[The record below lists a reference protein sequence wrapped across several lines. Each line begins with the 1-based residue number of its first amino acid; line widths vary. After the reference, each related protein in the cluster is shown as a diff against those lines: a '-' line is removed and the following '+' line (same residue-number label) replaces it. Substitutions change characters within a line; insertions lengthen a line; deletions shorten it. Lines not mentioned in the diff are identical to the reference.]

1 MPHKKFSVYK
11 RLQSFKFALNGLK
24 ILINEEHNA
33 GVQFFIAFL
42 AIVLGF
48 WFDISIF
55 EWIAIIITIGFVI
68 VLEIVNSTFER
79 VANFICPQQNQKIK
93 EIKDLSAAGVLLAAI
108 SAMVV
113 GAIIFI
119 PKIIKIYFYLTND

>member
-1 MPHKKFSVYK
+1 MPNKKFSVFK
-11 RLQSFKFALNGLK
+11 RIQSFKFALNGLK
-24 ILINEEHNA
+24 ILFCEEHNA
-33 GVQFFIAFL
+33 RVQLFAAFL

-48 WFDISIF
+48 SFNISDL
-55 EWIAIIITIGFVI
+55 EWLAIIVMIGFVI
-68 VLEIVNSTFER
+68 VLETVNSAFER

-108 SAMVV
+108 SAMAV

-119 PKIIKIYFYLTND
+119 PKIIKNIFFDK

>member
-1 MPHKKFSVYK
+1 MAHNKFSVFK

-24 ILINEEHNA
+24 ILFSEEHNA
-33 GVQFFIAFL
+33 RVQLFAAFL

-48 WFDISIF
+48 CLDISDL
-55 EWIAIIITIGFVI
+55 EWLAIIIMIGFVI
-68 VLEIVNSTFER
+68 VLETVNSAFER
-79 VANFICPQQNQKIK
+79 VANFICPQQNQNIK

-108 SAMVV
+108 TALAV

-119 PKIIKIYFYLTND
+119 PKIIKIYF